1 MAVTDTDWTQQ
12 DYQTLRDSIVIDGV
26 AYSRQRLREIL
37 RERHVLAEESLRLRQ
52 EAWEHALGNGGCV
65 PGAAYRDLA
74 EEHKRLGLEQK
85 ELREKLRRNAVHL
98 QRRTAALTR
107 LVARKAL

>member
-1 MAVTDTDWTQQ
+1 MSEAIWTNGHQ
-12 DYQTLRDSIVIDGV
+12 YKTLRDSIVIDGV

-37 RERHVLAEESLRLRQ
+37 RERHVLAEESLRLR
-52 EAWEHALGNGGCV
+52 
-65 PGAAYRDLA
+65 
-74 EEHKRLGLEQK
+74 LEQK

-107 LVARKAL
+107 VLARKGPVL